1 MTGPL
6 SDPTRNPTHGTLFF
20 FFFNLLLLA
29 ACESVFEEVIV
40 GCNDI
45 IRLMSENKG
54 IVSKTCLQ
62 GDLFLSQN
70 NRGRRAE
77 QDVWVFGFVTTKYTP
92 CRGYF
97 QVVKRRDAAT
107 LHPIIENVFVWA
119 LKCTHDWGAYSN
131 LDQRL
136 HIVATQRVAKHSRYF
151 VDPYTGIDTKE
162 AESFWA
168 IHKRLNRSIKAG
180 NEEAN

>member
-1 MTGPL
+1 MTPQEIQL
-6 SDPTRNPTHGTLFF
+6 MELCSF

-45 IRLMSENKG
+45 IRLMSESKG

-119 LKCTHDWGAYSN
+119 LKCTHMTGV
-131 LDQRL
+131 
-136 HIVATQRVAKHSRYF
+136 HIVTLISGYTLLQHKELLSTLDTSLIRTPAFTQRKQ
-151 VDPYTGIDTKE
+151 
-162 AESFWA
+162 
-168 IHKRLNRSIKAG
+168 NRFGQSLKD
-180 NEEAN
+180 

>member
-1 MTGPL
+1 MEL
-6 SDPTRNPTHGTLFF
+6 CS

-45 IRLMSENKG
+45 IRLMSESKG

-136 HIVATQRVAKHSRYF
+136 HIVATHRVVKKDMQSYLDDRMWRKWRGGPCQHIMRN
-151 VDPYTGIDTKE
+151 V
-162 AESFWA
+162 
-168 IHKRLNRSIKAG
+168 
-180 NEEAN
+180 

>member
-45 IRLMSENKG
+45 IRLMSESKG

-62 GDLFLSQN
+62 GNLFLSQN

-151 VDPYTGIDTKE
+151 VDPYTGIHTKE

>member
-45 IRLMSENKG
+45 IRLMSESKG
-54 IVSKTCLQ
+54 IVSKTCLR

-136 HIVATQRVAKHSRYF
+136 HIVATQRVVKCCSSHQQRCKIFLFMNQACRR
-151 VDPYTGIDTKE
+151 T
-162 AESFWA
+162 
-168 IHKRLNRSIKAG
+168 
-180 NEEAN
+180 

>member
-1 MTGPL
+1 MEL
-6 SDPTRNPTHGTLFF
+6 CSF

-29 ACESVFEEVIV
+29 SCESVFEEVIV

-45 IRLMSENKG
+45 IRLMSESKG

-119 LKCTHDWGAYSN
+119 LKCTQMTGVRIVTLISGYTLLQHKELLST
-131 LDQRL
+131 LDTSLIRTP
-136 HIVATQRVAKHSRYF
+136 AFTQRKQ
-151 VDPYTGIDTKE
+151 
-162 AESFWA
+162 
-168 IHKRLNRSIKAG
+168 NRFGQSLKD
-180 NEEAN
+180 